1 MPPATPGIFRVGD
14 VVTLINGRPGN
25 TATVLDVSTDGS
37 IVKLGENEWVPK
49 CDICL
54 VSQPPFKVGDRV
66 LLKRAPG
73 RVGTEVGGFITGFW
87 NDDARVEWDD
97 KRVTRTMVSV
107 LEFARDRKE
116 EPKADT
122 VNHPSHYTAGG
133 IETIDAIEAMVGQ
146 PGWLP
151 RTGYNLGN
159 VLKYLWRHAHK
170 GGLESLKKAR
180 WYLEREIAAQEK
192 KP

>member
-133 IETIDAIEAMVGQ
+133 IETIDAIRAALTPEEFRGFCK
-146 PGWLP
+146 
-151 RTGYNLGN
+151 GN
-159 VLKYLWRHAHK
+159 VLKYVWRERLK
-170 GGLESLKKAR
+170 GGDESLQKAQ
-180 WYLEREIAAQEK
+180 WYLNRLEK